1 MSNLNK
7 MSTKQKGKSKGMV
20 VGLEVQEAPS
30 MRKEN
35 IHRAPLSRKNKAQ
48 QSLVQGEYGDS
59 GKSKGEV
66 GHGISHGFQQQQPE
80 PQHLGTEPPLGQS
93 NHIQLKLYFAVVIC
107 GMLFSTADLF
117 VSSAQ

>member
-1 MSNLNK
+1 
-7 MSTKQKGKSKGMV
+7 
-20 VGLEVQEAPS
+20 

-35 IHRAPLSRKNKAQ
+35 TQRAPLNKEENKAQ
-48 QSLVQGEYGDS
+48 QSLVQGKYGDS
-59 GKSKGEV
+59 GKSEGEM

-80 PQHLGTEPPLGQS
+80 PQHLGTESPFSQS
-93 NHIQLKLYFAVVIC
+93 SHIQLKLYLAVVIH